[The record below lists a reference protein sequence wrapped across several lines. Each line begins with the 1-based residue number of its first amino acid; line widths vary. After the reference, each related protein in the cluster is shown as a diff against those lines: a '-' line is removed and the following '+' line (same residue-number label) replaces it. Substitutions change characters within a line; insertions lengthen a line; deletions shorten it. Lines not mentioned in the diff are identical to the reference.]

1 MPCVPPRPPVTSF
14 AWLRRPIGRAT
25 IVRDEPELSRPEIRL
40 LRRSLDSSPAFW
52 RVEEA
57 GRGASS
63 RRFLR
68 ISCSTSEDS
77 RVLVRW
83 DARDPEW
90 APYVGLMHQMAHHTR
105 LLPSVLGEDRRR
117 GLIVVE
123 DLGPQ
128 TLGAVVGELLG
139 QSSRLEVLLMEVV
152 DAIVEWE
159 GLAPELGSHAACRH
173 LDREELQGEIDRFTQ
188 YYVTEHARQA
198 PLLDPAWSRDCAGL
212 IAEVLGLPTGLLHR
226 DLHSENIVM
235 SKRGVRFADHGGTCQ
250 GPPEYDLAS
259 LLLDPVLDL
268 DPGCRDRL
276 HRHFR
281 SHRSHGSPDADDRAL
296 LIAGAVRMMN
306 VLAAYAF
313 FVQHRQEIKYR
324 PMMAIALDHFI
335 RIAGQLPEYP
345 SLTRLAS
352 ACAARES
359 TDDPKR
365 AS

>member
-14 AWLRRPIGRAT
+14 ARLRRSIGRAT
-25 IVRDEPELSRPEIRL
+25 IVGDEPSLSRPEIRL

-52 RVEEA
+52 HVEEA

-68 ISCSTSEDS
+68 IRCSLTEDS
-77 RVLVRW
+77 RVLIRW

-90 APYVGLMHQMAHHTR
+90 APYVGLMHQMAPRTR
-105 LLPSVLGEDRRR
+105 LIPSVLGEDRRR

-128 TLGAVVGELLG
+128 TLGTVVGELGG
-139 QSSRLEVLLMEVV
+139 QRSRIEVMLTDVV
-152 DAIVEWE
+152 DAIVQWE
-159 GLAPELGSHAACRH
+159 GLAPERGGHAACRY
-173 LDREELQGEIDRFTQ
+173 LDRQELEGEIDRFAQ
-188 YYVTEHARQA
+188 YYVTEHAGQA
-198 PLLDPAWSRDCAGL
+198 QLLDHAWSRDCAGL
-212 IAEVLGLPTGLLHR
+212 IGEVIGLPTGLLHR

-235 SKRGVRFADHGGTCQ
+235 SDQGVRFADHGGTCQ

-268 DPGCRDRL
+268 DPGCRERL

-281 SHRSHGSPDADDRAL
+281 THRSHGSPAADDRAL
-296 LIAGAVRMMN
+296 LITSAVRMMN

-313 FVQHRQEIKYR
+313 FVRRRQQIRYQ
-324 PMMAIALDHFI
+324 PLMAIALDHFV

-345 SLTRLAS
+345 SLIRLAS
-352 ACAARES
+352 ACAAREG
-359 TDDPKR
+359 TDDPGR